1 MVEIATWFA
10 LGAVGMAVGTA
21 ILALGVRS
29 VPSEHRRRYSV
40 LVAVPFIA
48 LVAYVLMALGLGDV
62 ESQSGDPVYA
72 LRYLD
77 WLLTTPLHIL
87 YLGLI
92 AGATAGMLSRALG
105 LMAATIVLGFVG
117 AVFAPP
123 LQWLGFLGGG
133 AAFLGVMHY
142 LYRGFD
148 RSAGETDET
157 TVAIFRKLRAF
168 TVVLWLIYPVIW
180 LVAPAGFGLMNVTTA
195 TLVVAYIDVVAKV
208 GFGLIAL
215 SGQLTSTSAG
225 VEAAS
230 PAD

>member
-10 LGAVGMAVGTA
+10 LGAIGMAVGTA
-21 ILALGVRS
+21 VLAVGIRS
-29 VPSEHRRRYSV
+29 VPREHRRRYSI
-40 LVAVPFIA
+40 LVAVPLIA
-48 LVAYVLMALGLGDV
+48 LIAYALMALDFGDIQ
-62 ESQSGDPVYA
+62 SQTGSPVYV

-87 YLGLI
+87 YLGLL

-117 AVFAPP
+117 AVLAPP
-123 LQWLGFLGGG
+123 LQWVGFLGG
-133 AAFLGVMHY
+133 AVAFLGVMYY
-142 LYRGFD
+142 LYLGFD
-148 RSAGETDET
+148 REARESDET

-180 LVAPAGFGLMNVTTA
+180 ATAPAGFGLMNVTTA
-195 TLVVAYIDVVAKV
+195 TLVVAYIDVVAKI

-225 VEAAS
+225 VDAAS

>member
-1 MVEIATWFA
+1 MVEITTWFA

-21 ILALGVRS
+21 VLALGIRS
-29 VPSEHRRRYSV
+29 VPSEHRRRYSI

-48 LVAYVLMALGLGDV
+48 VVAYVLMALGIGDV
-62 ESQSGDPVYA
+62 ESQTGNPVYA
-72 LRYLD
+72 IRYLD

-105 LMAATIVLGFVG
+105 LMAATIVIGFVG
-117 AVFAPP
+117 AVLAPP

-133 AAFLGVMHY
+133 AAFLGVMYY

-148 RSAGETDET
+148 RKARETDET
-157 TVAIFRKLRAF
+157 TVAIYRKLRAF

-215 SGQLTSTSAG
+215 SGQLTSTGAG